1 VDLLRGRLLRKK
13 MTTKK
18 KLLYFG
24 VALIGAYLVLP
35 QAQTMVDYLKN
46 KLKSKSKKD
55 IDNKQ
60 KKDG

>member
-1 VDLLRGRLLRKK
+1 

-18 KLLYFG
+18 KILYFG
-24 VALIGAYLVLP
+24 VALIGAYLVIP

-55 IDNKQ
+55 ID
-60 KKDG
+60 KKDSKT

>member
-1 VDLLRGRLLRKK
+1 

-24 VALIGAYLVLP
+24 VALIGAYLVIP
-35 QAQTMVDYLKN
+35 QAQTMVEYVKN

-60 KKDG
+60 KKDGWKN